1 MALLQSEAAMQLEIQ
16 NPLHRLYM
24 FLVLQAEFG
33 RPDGRETAKL
43 MASNVALGL
52 DRPDGGRVMALLAEF
67 DASAEQEECHTVL
80 AAFYKTHV
88 SVHHHPPV
96 RKLKP
101 IPVERIAPPEV
112 RRERMERWGYDF
124 SSFWTHGSYY
134 GLPQILDRDLGAVG
148 DSLVLNQD
156 PAEHAH
162 LLNLLNGGSF
172 LDYEGKFPECA
183 DIFAEIK
190 VGKFHL
196 SDIEADKKAERTLLS
211 TADIMLG
218 AQFHHCCTYSAMPPS
233 TRARA
238 GAAIGRILDSR
249 VSNEERGILH
259 HELRAI
265 FGTYGRSYPD
275 GKLMSSLES
284 AVHNVPPPRISEID
298 VVITL
303 NGGDL
308 GAATYRARQE
318 FGGSVLFMP
327 IGGQSPH
334 QAKEGLGDLTS
345 YSESDE
351 MRATLLLHDYRS
363 PFEAYPD
370 HPILHVV
377 PQKLAVYD
385 VLPSDHTS
393 IDTAGN
399 AAQAKPRLALLSK
412 LLHRPLNIVVASSG
426 PHALRAR
433 TEFREALSPEI
444 AQNVHAF
451 PVWDTAIHTKGLT
464 HFKPVAIGQ
473 TFCEYLKRLYAVSV
487 V

>member
-1 MALLQSEAAMQLEIQ
+1 MQLEIQ

-43 MASNVALGL
+43 MAGNVALGL
-52 DRPDGGRVMALLAEF
+52 DRPNEGGVGNLLAEF
-67 DASAEQEECHTVL
+67 DASAEQEECRTVL

-101 IPVERIAPPEV
+101 ISPERIAPPEV
-112 RRERMERWGYDF
+112 RRGRMEKWGYDF
-124 SSFWTHGSYY
+124 RGFWKEGNWF
-134 GLPQILDRDLGAVG
+134 GLPRILGVGAAG
-148 DSLVLNQD
+148 LDASYDSVILNED
-156 PAEHAH
+156 PAEYAH
-162 LLNLLNGGSF
+162 MLNLLNGGAF
-172 LDYEGKFPECA
+172 FDYEAAFPECA
-183 DIFAEIK
+183 DIFRAIK
-190 VGKFHL
+190 IGKFHM
-196 SDIEADKKAERTLLS
+196 SEAEADDMTGRSALS

-218 AQFHHCCTYSAMPPS
+218 VLFGPLNADVMPDVTRKRAM
-233 TRARA
+233 RAVS
-238 GAAIGRILDSR
+238 RILDSN
-249 VSNEERGILH
+249 VGNDERGILH
-259 HELRAI
+259 HELRTV
-265 FGTYGRSYPD
+265 FGVHERGLPELEYP
-275 GKLMSSLES
+275 LMHGLES
-284 AVHNVPPPRISEID
+284 RVHELPPPHLLHVD

-308 GAATYRARQE
+308 GAATYKARQT
-318 FGGSVLFMP
+318 FGDSFFMP

-334 QAKEGLGDLTS
+334 QAKEGLGELAA

-370 HPILHVV
+370 HPIDGR
-377 PQKLAVYD
+377 PPRKLSTYD
-385 VLPSDHTS
+385 VLPSDHVS
-393 IDTAGN
+393 IDTASN
-399 AAQAKPRLALLSK
+399 AAQAAPRLALVAK
-412 LLHRPLNIVVASSG
+412 LLGRPLNIAVASAG
-426 PHALRAR
+426 IHALRAR

-444 AQNVHAF
+444 AKEVYTF
-451 PVWDTAIHTKGLT
+451 PVRETAIHTNGFR

-487 V
+487 A